1 MKGNIP
7 LHKEF
12 GLNPTMPICIICHK
26 DKGEIALLGNNYKG
40 EAPMKMLM
48 DVEPCLKCKE
58 KYLKQGT
65 LLVECETNGQPTG
78 AVTVLKDKAFE
89 AVFQQRIPVGK
100 IIKVEVGILK
110 MLEDQAN
117 EPHAEEKE

>member
-1 MKGNIP
+1 MRLN
-7 LHKEF
+7 KEF
-12 GLNPTMPICIICHK
+12 GLNPTIPVCIICHK
-26 DKGEIALLGNNYKG
+26 DKNEIALLGDAFKG
-40 EAPMKMLM
+40 EAPMHMLM
-48 DVEPCLKCKE
+48 DIEPCGACKE

-65 LLVECETNGQPTG
+65 LLVECETNGVPTG
-78 AVTVLKDKAFE
+78 AVTVLKDSAFE

-117 EPHAEEKE
+117 EAHAEKE